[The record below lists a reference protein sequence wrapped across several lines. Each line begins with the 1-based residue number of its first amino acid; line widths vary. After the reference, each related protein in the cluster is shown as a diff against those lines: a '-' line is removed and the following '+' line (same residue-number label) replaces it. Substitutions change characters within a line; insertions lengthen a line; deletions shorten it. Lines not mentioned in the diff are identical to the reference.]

1 MTISEPMWTNSR
13 YLNLMW
19 GNQKS
24 KKSEEHWE
32 HSSSKKRKNENL
44 KHSKYITQKGGNTHN
59 VKKKWEIKN
68 KKWKKYLQ
76 YL

>member
-24 KKSEEHWE
+24 KKSEENWE
-32 HSSSKKRKNENL
+32 HSSSKM
-44 KHSKYITQKGGNTHN
+44 
-59 VKKKWEIKN
+59 
-68 KKWKKYLQ
+68 KKWKFQTFEIYYAKNTQ
-76 YL
+76 CEKEMRNQK